1 MLRTF
6 SCWRRGM
13 PWVILVLAVLCEL
26 AWSVGLKRYGL
37 PTTWGGAA
45 TVALMLLSFLLLDRA
60 MRQIP
65 LGTAYGVWTGIG
77 AVRAAAYGMLRLG
90 EPSDWRRV
98 MCIGLIVAGIIGLKF
113 LAPAGE

>member
-1 MLRTF
+1 
-6 SCWRRGM
+6 M
-13 PWVILVLAVLCEL
+13 PWVILFLAGLCEV
-26 AWSVGLKRYGL
+26 AWAVGLKRYGL
-37 PTTWGGAA
+37 TATWGGLT
-45 TVALMLLSFLLLDRA
+45 TVFLMLLSFLLLDRA

-77 AVRAAAYGMLRLG
+77 AVGAAAYGMSRLG
-90 EPSDWRRV
+90 EPADWRRV

>member
-1 MLRTF
+1 
-6 SCWRRGM
+6 M
-13 PWVILVLAVLCEL
+13 PWVILFLAGLCEV
-26 AWSVGLKRYGL
+26 AWAVGLKRYGL
-37 PTTWGGAA
+37 TATWGGAA

-77 AVRAAAYGMLRLG
+77 AVGAAAYGVLRLG
-90 EPSDWRRV
+90 EPADWRRG

-113 LAPAGE
+113 LAPAAE

>member
-1 MLRTF
+1 
-6 SCWRRGM
+6 M
-13 PWVILVLAVLCEL
+13 PWLILILAGLCEV
-26 AWSVGLKRYGL
+26 AWAVGLKRYGL
-37 PTTWGGAA
+37 TATWGGLV

-77 AVRAAAYGMLRLG
+77 AVGAAAYGMLRLG
-90 EPSDWRRV
+90 EPADWRRAL
-98 MCIGLIVAGIIGLKF
+98 CIALVVAGILGLKF